1 MEHSLFFR
9 VAGVALLWSLGEAC
23 TIIAVGKDASAT
35 GYPMVS
41 HSDDSGPS
49 TTDVRLVRVPRRKWP
64 KGSKRKLYEWRIP
77 YPRMVSLDMA
87 PEYHPQLGQVEFEA
101 IGEIPQVEETW
112 AYWDTEYGMQNEWG
126 LSIGESTATAMT
138 AGWAATKDKPWGK
151 NRVGIEDLT
160 KLALERCKTARC
172 AVQTMGDIAVQ
183 EGFYSADTGSPSAP
197 ALSGSSEA
205 LVVVDPEP
213 GDMWVFNVLTGK
225 GNASAIWAAQRLP
238 SDHVAA
244 VGNSFTIR
252 SLDLKDPENNLFSP
266 GVTELAQEMGW
277 WHPSNAKFP
286 GDFDFFGAYGYQPSR
301 ENTPAEQIES
311 MSHLLAYYSG
321 RRMWRIFSLL
331 SPAEGAKL
339 NPDLGNLPRTKDP
352 YPASVKA
359 PKHSVTR
366 EMVMQTL
373 RDHYEGT
380 AYDLT
385 KGMAA
390 GPYGNPNRGPI
401 KGVTGQWERA
411 ISMFR
416 TAYSYVLEARPASR
430 SITWF
435 GYDAAHGTVWMPFY
449 GASVG
454 PAPKTHAGHGLNM
467 STFNQNAGWWA
478 FNLINQYSDLNF
490 QQINQEVR
498 GKAEMIHQEAVKAVK
513 EWETMDLAEVE
524 KHSNAFAVKKVDEWW
539 AFAWQLIAKY
549 GRLVT
554 TFNESNTGVDYYG
567 QMYPGWWLESPDVGF
582 TLWSPPGPF
591 HGIPDGSKCPK
602 LLSLAASDWSDWSQW
617 SQWSQWAAWLPT
629 FFALGGAYVL
639 GKRHGRALPEP
650 QDHGYIMAP

>member
-1 MEHSLFFR
+1 
-9 VAGVALLWSLGEAC
+9 
-23 TIIAVGKDASAT
+23 
-35 GYPMVS
+35 
-41 HSDDSGPS
+41 
-49 TTDVRLVRVPRRKWP
+49 
-64 KGSKRKLYEWRIP
+64 
-77 YPRMVSLDMA
+77 
-87 PEYHPQLGQVEFEA
+87 
-101 IGEIPQVEETW
+101 
-112 AYWDTEYGMQNEWG
+112 MQNEWG

-339 NPDLGNLPRTKDP
+339 NPDLGNLPRRGRHLATFLG
-352 YPASVKA
+352 
-359 PKHSVTR
+359 KHDWEIT
-366 EMVMQTL
+366 
-373 RDHYEGT
+373 H
-380 AYDLT
+380 
-385 KGMAA
+385 
-390 GPYGNPNRGPI
+390 
-401 KGVTGQWERA
+401 GQWK
-411 ISMFR
+411 
-416 TAYSYVLEARPASR
+416 
-430 SITWF
+430 W
-435 GYDAAHGTVWMPFY
+435 D
-449 GASVG
+449 
-454 PAPKTHAGHGLNM
+454 
-467 STFNQNAGWWA
+467 NQPLPCW
-478 FNLINQYSDLNF
+478 LP
-490 QQINQEVR
+490 E
-498 GKAEMIHQEAVKAVK
+498 
-513 EWETMDLAEVE
+513 E
-524 KHSNAFAVKKVDEWW
+524 KCGFLNAFDVKTQENHP
-539 AFAWQLIAKY
+539 L
-549 GRLVT
+549 
-554 TFNESNTGVDYYG
+554 
-567 QMYPGWWLESPDVGF
+567 
-582 TLWSPPGPF
+582 
-591 HGIPDGSKCPK
+591 
-602 LLSLAASDWSDWSQW
+602 
-617 SQWSQWAAWLPT
+617 
-629 FFALGGAYVL
+629 
-639 GKRHGRALPEP
+639 
-650 QDHGYIMAP
+650 